1 MKIPRWIKIS
11 SGVLLVL
18 ILCFGAYIY
27 WELSVTHPFPLPDLA
42 RDLPSKFTEG
52 NSVFNDRVQN
62 KFGRTQKEIEVV
74 EELRKEGF
82 MIIAGINDA
91 GRRQAILEGNRFPC
105 SLRWEVSWLVDKNG
119 MISDLAGKYGED
131 GCL

>member
-1 MKIPRWIKIS
+1 MKIPRWVKIS
-11 SGVLLVL
+11 SGVLVVL
-18 ILCFGAYIY
+18 LLAFGAYIY
-27 WELSVTHPFPLPDLA
+27 WELSVTHPFPLPELA

-62 KFGRTQKEIEVV
+62 KFGGNQKETAIV

-82 MIIAGINDA
+82 TIFDGVNEA
-91 GRRQAILEGNRFPC
+91 GRRQAILKGGNFVC
-105 SLRWEVSWLVDKNG
+105 NLRWEVSWLVDKDG
-119 MISDLAGKYGED
+119 MISDLVGKYGEA

>member
-1 MKIPRWIKIS
+1 
-11 SGVLLVL
+11 
-18 ILCFGAYIY
+18 
-27 WELSVTHPFPLPDLA
+27 
-42 RDLPSKFTEG
+42 
-52 NSVFNDRVQN
+52 
-62 KFGRTQKEIEVV
+62 V

-82 MIIAGINDA
+82 MIIAGVNDA